1 MNTIQLV
8 GLGPGRPGQLTLEA
22 REALDRAQ
30 RIFLCTAKHP
40 LARQLAQDPRTTV
53 LDYIFDE
60 AESLDA
66 AYQRIARTV
75 VEQGRRSTVVYAVP
89 GDPSIGD
96 GICQLIR
103 RDAAAASLSCRTIHG
118 VSLIEPFCA
127 AIGLDPLIDGLQ
139 IVEASA
145 LILAVHG
152 GSEMRAVDPFA
163 GRYRPYEPTRP
174 LMIPQIDG
182 QKILTSV
189 KQALLQCYPPESP
202 VNLVSDA
209 GLEQE
214 HVWSGA
220 LETVDRHPPADR
232 HMTLHVQPLSPIA
245 PRGDFG
251 TLSSVVALLR
261 SPDGCPWDREQTS
274 ESIRHNLLE
283 EAYEAVDALDA
294 LDAADRQSF
303 MGELGD
309 VLLQVVMHAQFAR
322 EAGEF
327 TIEDVINEVSDK
339 LIRRHPHVFG
349 DVKLSTADGVL
360 SNWEKIKVS
369 ERGAD
374 ASIFAGLPKSL
385 PALHMFQIVARRAGR
400 HGISVSEIAKRL
412 NESDDDRSRRLVE
425 ICLHAGGDVDLE
437 AALRRTTLE
446 LIQHIDT
453 RVAVRRNQSSPPQE
467 EV

>member
-1 MNTIQLV
+1 MNAIQLV

-40 LARQLAQDPRTTV
+40 LACQLAQDPRSTV

-66 AYQRIARTV
+66 AYQRLARTV

-103 RDAAAASLSCRTIHG
+103 RDAAAASLSCRTVHG
-118 VSLIEPFCA
+118 VSLIEPVCA

-139 IVEASA
+139 IVEAST
-145 LILAVHG
+145 LILAVQG

-174 LMIPQIDG
+174 LIIPQIDG

-214 HVWSGA
+214 RVWSGE
-220 LETVDRHPPADR
+220 LDTVDRNAPTDR
-232 HMTLHVQPLSPIA
+232 QMVLHVPPVNSIL

-261 SPDGCPWDREQTS
+261 SPDGCPWDREQTH

-283 EAYEAVDALDA
+283 ESYEAVDALDA
-294 LDAADRQSF
+294 ADASSF
-303 MGELGD
+303 VGELGD

-349 DVKLSTADGVL
+349 EVTLSTADGVL
-360 SNWEKIKVS
+360 ANWEKIKLQ
-369 ERGAD
+369 ERGAEE
-374 ASIFAGLPKSL
+374 SIFAGLPKSL

-412 NESDDDRSRRLVE
+412 NEADDDRSRRLVE

>member
-1 MNTIQLV
+1 MNAIQLV

-40 LARQLAQDPRTTV
+40 LACQLAQDPRSTL

-75 VEQGRRSTVVYAVP
+75 VEQGRRSMVVYAVP

-103 RDAAAASLSCRTIHG
+103 RDAAGASLSCRTVHG
-118 VSLIEPFCA
+118 VSLIEPVCA

-152 GSEMRAVDPFA
+152 GSEMSAADHFA

-174 LMIPQIDG
+174 LIIPQIDG

-214 HVWSGA
+214 RVWSGE
-220 LETVDRHPPADR
+220 LDTVDRNAPTDR
-232 HMTLHVQPLSPIA
+232 QMVLHVPPVNPIL

-261 SPDGCPWDREQTS
+261 SPDGCPWDREQTH

-283 EAYEAVDALDA
+283 ESYEAVDALDA
-294 LDAADRQSF
+294 ADASSF
-303 MGELGD
+303 VGELGD

-349 DVKLSTADGVL
+349 EVTLSTADGVL
-360 SNWEKIKVS
+360 ANWEKIKLQ
-369 ERGAD
+369 ERGAEE
-374 ASIFAGLPKSL
+374 SIFAGLPKSL

>member
-1 MNTIQLV
+1 MNAIQLV

-40 LARQLAQDPRTTV
+40 LACQLAQDPRSTV

-66 AYQRIARTV
+66 AYQRLARTV

-103 RDAAAASLSCRTIHG
+103 RDAAAASLSCRTVHG
-118 VSLIEPFCA
+118 VSLIEPVCA

-139 IVEASA
+139 IVEAST
-145 LILAVHG
+145 LILAVQG

-174 LMIPQIDG
+174 LIIPQIDG

-214 HVWSGA
+214 RVWSGE
-220 LETVDRHPPADR
+220 LDTVDRNAPTDR
-232 HMTLHVQPLSPIA
+232 QMVLHVPPVNPIL

-261 SPDGCPWDREQTS
+261 SPDGCPWDREQTH

-283 EAYEAVDALDA
+283 ESYEAVDALDA
-294 LDAADRQSF
+294 ADASSF
-303 MGELGD
+303 VGELGD

-349 DVKLSTADGVL
+349 EVTLSTADGVL
-360 SNWEKIKVS
+360 ANWEKIKLQ
-369 ERGAD
+369 ERGAEE
-374 ASIFAGLPKSL
+374 SIFAGLPKSL

>member
-1 MNTIQLV
+1 MNAIQLV

-40 LARQLAQDPRTTV
+40 LACQLAQDPRSTV

-66 AYQRIARTV
+66 AYQRLARTV

-103 RDAAAASLSCRTIHG
+103 RDAAAASLSCRTVHG
-118 VSLIEPFCA
+118 VSLIEPVCA

-139 IVEASA
+139 IVEAST
-145 LILAVHG
+145 LILAVQG
-152 GSEMRAVDPFA
+152 GSEMRAVDTFA

-202 VNLVSDA
+202 VNLVADA

-214 HVWSGA
+214 RVWSGE
-220 LETVDRHPPADR
+220 LDTVDRNAPTDR
-232 HMTLHVQPLSPIA
+232 QMVLHVPPVNPIL

-261 SPDGCPWDREQTS
+261 SPDGCPWDREQTH

-283 EAYEAVDALDA
+283 ESYEAVDALDA
-294 LDAADRQSF
+294 ADASSF
-303 MGELGD
+303 VGELGD

-349 DVKLSTADGVL
+349 EVTLSTADGVL
-360 SNWEKIKVS
+360 ANWEKIKLQ
-369 ERGAD
+369 ERGAEE
-374 ASIFAGLPKSL
+374 SIFAGLPKSL

-400 HGISVSEIAKRL
+400 HGIPVNDIAKRL
-412 NESDDDRSRRLVE
+412 NEADDDWSRRLIE

-453 RVAVRRNQSSPPQE
+453 RVAVRRNQSIPPQE

>member
-1 MNTIQLV
+1 MNAIQLV

-40 LARQLAQDPRTTV
+40 LACQLAQDPRSTV

-103 RDAAAASLSCRTIHG
+103 RDAAAASLSCRTVHG
-118 VSLIEPFCA
+118 VSLIEPVCA

-145 LILAVHG
+145 LILAVQG

-202 VNLVSDA
+202 VNLVADA

-214 HVWSGA
+214 RVWSGE
-220 LETVDRHPPADR
+220 LDTVDRNAPTDR
-232 HMTLHVQPLSPIA
+232 QMVLHVPPVNPIL

-261 SPDGCPWDREQTS
+261 SPDGCPWDREQTH

-283 EAYEAVDALDA
+283 ESYEAVDALDA
-294 LDAADRQSF
+294 ADASSF
-303 MGELGD
+303 VGELGD

-349 DVKLSTADGVL
+349 EVTLSTADGVL
-360 SNWEKIKVS
+360 ANWEKIKLQ
-369 ERGAD
+369 ERGAEE
-374 ASIFAGLPKSL
+374 SIFAGLPKSL

-400 HGISVSEIAKRL
+400 HGIPVNDIAKRL
-412 NESDDDRSRRLVE
+412 NEADDDWSRRLIE

-453 RVAVRRNQSSPPQE
+453 RVAVRRNQSIPPQE

>member
-1 MNTIQLV
+1 MNAIQLV

-40 LARQLAQDPRTTV
+40 LACQLAQDPRSTL

-103 RDAAAASLSCRTIHG
+103 RDAAAASLSCRTVHG
-118 VSLIEPFCA
+118 VSLIEPVCA

-139 IVEASA
+139 IVEAST
-145 LILAVHG
+145 LILAVQG

-189 KQALLQCYPPESP
+189 KQALLQCYLPESP

-214 HVWSGA
+214 RVWSGE
-220 LETVDRHPPADR
+220 LDTVDRNAPTDR
-232 HMTLHVQPLSPIA
+232 QMVLHVPPVNPIL

-261 SPDGCPWDREQTS
+261 SPDGCPWDREQTH

-283 EAYEAVDALDA
+283 ESYEAVDALDA
-294 LDAADRQSF
+294 ADASSF
-303 MGELGD
+303 VGELGD

-349 DVKLSTADGVL
+349 EVTLSTADGVL
-360 SNWEKIKVS
+360 ANWEKIKLQ
-369 ERGAD
+369 ERGAEE
-374 ASIFAGLPKSL
+374 SIFAGLPKSL

-400 HGISVSEIAKRL
+400 HGIPVSEIAKRL
-412 NESDDDRSRRLVE
+412 NEADDDWSRRLIE

>member
-1 MNTIQLV
+1 MNAIQLV

-40 LARQLAQDPRTTV
+40 LACQLAQDPRSTV

-66 AYQRIARTV
+66 AYQRLARTV

-103 RDAAAASLSCRTIHG
+103 RDAAAASLSCRTVHG
-118 VSLIEPFCA
+118 VSLIEPVCA

-152 GSEMRAVDPFA
+152 GAEMSAADHFA

-174 LMIPQIDG
+174 LIIPQIDG

-209 GLEQE
+209 GLEQQR
-214 HVWSGA
+214 VWSGE
-220 LETVDRHPPADR
+220 LDTVDRNAPTDR
-232 HMTLHVQPLSPIA
+232 QMVLHVPPVNPIL

-261 SPDGCPWDREQTS
+261 SPDGCPWDREQTH

-283 EAYEAVDALDA
+283 ESYEAVDALDA
-294 LDAADRQSF
+294 ADASSF
-303 MGELGD
+303 VGELGD

-349 DVKLSTADGVL
+349 EVTLSTADGVL
-360 SNWEKIKVS
+360 ANWEKIKLQ
-369 ERGAD
+369 ERGAEE
-374 ASIFAGLPKSL
+374 SIFAGLPKSL

-400 HGISVSEIAKRL
+400 HGIPVGEIAKRL
-412 NESDDDRSRRLVE
+412 NEADDDWSRRLIE

-446 LIQHIDT
+446 LIEHIDA
-453 RVAVRRNQSSPPQE
+453 RVAARTDQPDPS
-467 EV
+467 

>member
-1 MNTIQLV
+1 MNAIQLV

-40 LARQLAQDPRTTV
+40 LACQLAQDPRSTL

-75 VEQGRRSTVVYAVP
+75 VEQGRRSMVVYAVP

-103 RDAAAASLSCRTIHG
+103 RDAAGASLSCRTVHG
-118 VSLIEPFCA
+118 VSLIEPVCA

-152 GSEMRAVDPFA
+152 GSEMSAADHFA

-174 LMIPQIDG
+174 LIIPQIDG

-214 HVWSGA
+214 RVWSGE
-220 LETVDRHPPADR
+220 LDTVDRNAPTDR
-232 HMTLHVQPLSPIA
+232 QMVLHVPPVNPIL

-261 SPDGCPWDREQTS
+261 SPDGCPWDREQTH

-283 EAYEAVDALDA
+283 ESYEAVDALDA
-294 LDAADRQSF
+294 ADASSF
-303 MGELGD
+303 VGELGD

-349 DVKLSTADGVL
+349 EVTLSTADGVL
-360 SNWEKIKVS
+360 ANWEKIKLQ
-369 ERGAD
+369 ERGAEE
-374 ASIFAGLPKSL
+374 SIFAGLPKSL

-446 LIQHIDT
+446 LIRT
-453 RVAVRRNQSSPPQE
+453 YRCPCSPYAE
-467 EV
+467 RSL

>member
-1 MNTIQLV
+1 MNAIQLV

-40 LARQLAQDPRTTV
+40 LACQLAQDPRSTL

-103 RDAAAASLSCRTIHG
+103 RDAAGASLSCRTVHG
-118 VSLIEPFCA
+118 VSLIEPVCA

-139 IVEASA
+139 IVEAST
-145 LILAVHG
+145 LILAVQG

-189 KQALLQCYPPESP
+189 KQALLQCYLPESP

-214 HVWSGA
+214 RVWSGE
-220 LETVDRHPPADR
+220 LDTVDRNAPTDR
-232 HMTLHVQPLSPIA
+232 QMVLHVPPVNPIL

-261 SPDGCPWDREQTS
+261 SPDGCPWDREQTH

-283 EAYEAVDALDA
+283 ESYEAVDALDA
-294 LDAADRQSF
+294 ADASSF
-303 MGELGD
+303 VGELGD

-349 DVKLSTADGVL
+349 EVTLSTADGVL
-360 SNWEKIKVS
+360 ANWEKIKLQ
-369 ERGAD
+369 ERGAEE
-374 ASIFAGLPKSL
+374 SIFAGLPKSL

-400 HGISVSEIAKRL
+400 HGIPVSEIAKRL
-412 NESDDDRSRRLVE
+412 NEADDDWSRRLIE

-446 LIQHIDT
+446 LIEHIDARLAT
-453 RVAVRRNQSSPPQE
+453 QRDHSNPQ
-467 EV
+467 

>member
-40 LARQLAQDPRTTV
+40 LACQLAQDPRSTV

-66 AYQRIARTV
+66 AYQRLARTV

-103 RDAAAASLSCRTIHG
+103 RDAAAASLSCRTVHG
-118 VSLIEPFCA
+118 VSLIEPVCA

-145 LILAVHG
+145 LILAAHG
-152 GSEMRAVDPFA
+152 GFEMSAADHFA

-189 KQALLQCYPPESP
+189 KQALLQCYLPESP

-209 GLEQE
+209 GLEQQR
-214 HVWSGA
+214 VWSGE
-220 LETVDRHPPADR
+220 LDTVDRNAPTDR
-232 HMTLHVQPLSPIA
+232 QMVLHVPPVNPIL

-261 SPDGCPWDREQTS
+261 SPDGCPWDREQTH

-283 EAYEAVDALDA
+283 ESYEAVDALDA
-294 LDAADRQSF
+294 ADASSF
-303 MGELGD
+303 VGELGD

-349 DVKLSTADGVL
+349 EVTLSTADGVL
-360 SNWEKIKVS
+360 ANWEKIKLQ
-369 ERGAD
+369 ERGAEE
-374 ASIFAGLPKSL
+374 SIFAGLPKSL

-400 HGISVSEIAKRL
+400 HGIPVSEIAKRL

-425 ICLHAGGDVDLE
+425 ICLRAGGDVDLE

-453 RVAVRRNQSSPPQE
+453 RVAMRRNQSSPPHE

>member
-1 MNTIQLV
+1 MNAIQLV

-40 LARQLAQDPRTTV
+40 LACQLAQDPRSTV

-66 AYQRIARTV
+66 AYQRLARTV

-103 RDAAAASLSCRTIHG
+103 RDAAAASLSCRTVHG
-118 VSLIEPFCA
+118 VSLIEPVCA

-139 IVEASA
+139 IVEAST

-152 GSEMRAVDPFA
+152 GSEMSAADHFA

-189 KQALLQCYPPESP
+189 KQALLQCYLPESP

-214 HVWSGA
+214 RVWSGE
-220 LETVDRHPPADR
+220 LDTVDRNAPTDR
-232 HMTLHVQPLSPIA
+232 QMVLHVPPVNPIL

-261 SPDGCPWDREQTS
+261 SPDGCPWDREQTH

-283 EAYEAVDALDA
+283 ESYEAVDALDA
-294 LDAADRQSF
+294 ADASSF
-303 MGELGD
+303 VGELGD

-349 DVKLSTADGVL
+349 EVTLSTADGVL
-360 SNWEKIKVS
+360 ANWEKIKLQ
-369 ERGAD
+369 ERGAEE
-374 ASIFAGLPKSL
+374 SIFAGLPKSL

-412 NESDDDRSRRLVE
+412 NESDDDWSRRLVE

>member
-40 LARQLAQDPRTTV
+40 LACQLAQDPRTTV

-96 GICQLIR
+96 GICQLIQ

-152 GSEMRAVDPFA
+152 GSEMSGADHFA

-174 LMIPQIDG
+174 LIIPQIDG

-294 LDAADRQSF
+294 ADRQSF

-374 ASIFAGLPKSL
+374 ASIFAGLPTSL
-385 PALHMFQIVARRAGR
+385 PALHMLQIVVRRAGR
-400 HGISVSEIAKRL
+400 HDIPVSEIAQRL
-412 NESDDDRSRRLVE
+412 DLAGDDWSRRLVE
-425 ICLHAGGDVDLE
+425 ICLQAGGDVDLE
-437 AALRRTTLE
+437 AALRRATLE
-446 LIQHIDT
+446 LIEHIDA
-453 RVAVRRNQSSPPQE
+453 RVAARTDQPDPS
-467 EV
+467 

>member
-1 MNTIQLV
+1 MNAIQLV

-22 REALDRAQ
+22 SEALDRAQ

-40 LARQLAQDPRTTV
+40 LACQLAQDPRSTV

-66 AYQRIARTV
+66 AYQRLARTV

-103 RDAAAASLSCRTIHG
+103 RDAAAASLSCRTVHG
-118 VSLIEPFCA
+118 VSLIEPVCA

-152 GSEMRAVDPFA
+152 GAEMSAADHFA

-189 KQALLQCYPPESP
+189 KQALLHCYLPESP

-214 HVWSGA
+214 RVWSGE
-220 LETVDRHPPADR
+220 LDTVDRNAPTDR
-232 HMTLHVQPLSPIA
+232 QMVLHVPPVNPIL

-261 SPDGCPWDREQTS
+261 SPDGCPWDREQTH

-283 EAYEAVDALDA
+283 ESYEAVDALDA
-294 LDAADRQSF
+294 ADASSF
-303 MGELGD
+303 VGELGD

-349 DVKLSTADGVL
+349 EVTLSTADGVL
-360 SNWEKIKVS
+360 ANWEKIKLQ
-369 ERGAD
+369 ERGAEE
-374 ASIFAGLPKSL
+374 SIFAGLPKSL

-400 HGISVSEIAKRL
+400 HGIPVSEIAKRL
-412 NESDDDRSRRLVE
+412 NEADDDWSRRLIE

-453 RVAVRRNQSSPPQE
+453 RVAVRRNQSSPPQRGSVE
-467 EV
+467 R

>member
-30 RIFLCTAKHP
+30 RMFLCTAKHP

-75 VEQGRRSTVVYAVP
+75 VEQGRRSMVVYAVP

-103 RDAAAASLSCRTIHG
+103 QDAAAASLSCRIVHG
-118 VSLIEPFCA
+118 VSLIEPVCA

-139 IVEASA
+139 IVDASA

-152 GSEMRAVDPFA
+152 GSEMSGADHFA
-163 GRYRPYEPTRP
+163 GRYRPYEATRP
-174 LMIPQIDG
+174 LVIPNIDG
-182 QKILTSV
+182 HRTLVAV

-202 VNLVSDA
+202 VDLVSDA
-209 GLEQE
+209 GLEQQS
-214 HVWSGA
+214 VWSGA
-220 LETVDRHPPADR
+220 LETVDRHAPADR
-232 HMTLHVQPLSPIA
+232 HIALHVQPLSPIA

-283 EAYEAVDALDA
+283 EAYEAVDA

-374 ASIFAGLPKSL
+374 ASIFAGLPTSL
-385 PALHMFQIVARRAGR
+385 PALHMLQIVVRRAGR
-400 HGISVSEIAKRL
+400 HDIPVSEIAQRL
-412 NESDDDRSRRLVE
+412 DLAGDDWSRRLVE
-425 ICLHAGGDVDLE
+425 ICLQAGGDVDLE
-437 AALRRTTLE
+437 AALRRATLE
-446 LIQHIDT
+446 LIEHIDA
-453 RVAVRRNQSSPPQE
+453 RVAARTDQPDPS
-467 EV
+467 

>member
-1 MNTIQLV
+1 MNAIQLV
-8 GLGPGRPGQLTLEA
+8 GLGPGRPEQLTLEA

-40 LARQLAQDPRTTV
+40 LACQLAQDPRSTL

-103 RDAAAASLSCRTIHG
+103 RDAAGASLSCRTVHG
-118 VSLIEPFCA
+118 VSLIEPVCA

-139 IVEASA
+139 IVEAST

-152 GSEMRAVDPFA
+152 GSEMSAADHFA

-174 LMIPQIDG
+174 LIIPQIDG

-214 HVWSGA
+214 RVWSGE
-220 LETVDRHPPADR
+220 LDTVDRNAPTDR
-232 HMTLHVQPLSPIA
+232 QMVLHVPPVNPIL

-261 SPDGCPWDREQTS
+261 SPDGCPWDREQTH

-283 EAYEAVDALDA
+283 ESYEAVDALDA
-294 LDAADRQSF
+294 ADASSF
-303 MGELGD
+303 VGELGD

-349 DVKLSTADGVL
+349 EVTLSTADGVL
-360 SNWEKIKVS
+360 ANWEKIKLQ
-369 ERGAD
+369 ERGAEE
-374 ASIFAGLPKSL
+374 SIFAGLPKSL

-400 HGISVSEIAKRL
+400 HGIPVSEIAKRL
-412 NESDDDRSRRLVE
+412 NEADDDWSRRLIE
-425 ICLHAGGDVDLE
+425 ICLRAGGDVDLE

-446 LIQHIDT
+446 LIEHIDARLAT
-453 RVAVRRNQSSPPQE
+453 QRDHSNPQ
-467 EV
+467 

>member
-1 MNTIQLV
+1 MNAIQLV

-40 LARQLAQDPRTTV
+40 LACQLAQDPRSTL

-103 RDAAAASLSCRTIHG
+103 RDAAGASLSCRTVHG
-118 VSLIEPFCA
+118 VSLIEPVCA

-139 IVEASA
+139 IVEAST
-145 LILAVHG
+145 LILAVQG

-174 LMIPQIDG
+174 LIIPQIDG

-202 VNLVSDA
+202 VNLVADA

-214 HVWSGA
+214 RVWSGE
-220 LETVDRHPPADR
+220 LDTVDRNAPTDR
-232 HMTLHVQPLSPIA
+232 QMVLHVPPVNPIL

-261 SPDGCPWDREQTS
+261 SPDGCPWDREQTH

-283 EAYEAVDALDA
+283 ESYEAVDALDA
-294 LDAADRQSF
+294 ADASSF
-303 MGELGD
+303 VGELGD

-349 DVKLSTADGVL
+349 EVTLSTADGVL
-360 SNWEKIKVS
+360 ANWEKIKLQ
-369 ERGAD
+369 ERGAEE
-374 ASIFAGLPKSL
+374 SIFAGLPKSL

-400 HGISVSEIAKRL
+400 HGIPVSEIAKRL
-412 NESDDDRSRRLVE
+412 NEADDDWSRRLIE

-453 RVAVRRNQSSPPQE
+453 RVAVRRNQSSPPQRGSVE
-467 EV
+467 R

>member
-1 MNTIQLV
+1 MNAIQLV

-40 LARQLAQDPRTTV
+40 LACQLAQDPRSTV

-66 AYQRIARTV
+66 AYQRLARTV

-103 RDAAAASLSCRTIHG
+103 RDAAAASLSCRTVHG
-118 VSLIEPFCA
+118 VSLIEPVCA

-139 IVEASA
+139 IVEAST
-145 LILAVHG
+145 LILAVQG

-174 LMIPQIDG
+174 LIIPQIDG

-189 KQALLQCYPPESP
+189 KQALLQCYLPESP

-214 HVWSGA
+214 RVWSGE
-220 LETVDRHPPADR
+220 LDTVDRNAPTDR
-232 HMTLHVQPLSPIA
+232 QMVLHVPPVNPIL

-261 SPDGCPWDREQTS
+261 SPDGCPWDREQTH

-283 EAYEAVDALDA
+283 ESYEAVDALDA
-294 LDAADRQSF
+294 ADASSF
-303 MGELGD
+303 VGELGD

-349 DVKLSTADGVL
+349 EVTLSTADGVL
-360 SNWEKIKVS
+360 ANWEKIKLQ
-369 ERGAD
+369 ERGAEE
-374 ASIFAGLPKSL
+374 SIFAGLPKSL

-412 NESDDDRSRRLVE
+412 NESDDDWSRRLVE

>member
-1 MNTIQLV
+1 MNAIQLV

-40 LARQLAQDPRTTV
+40 LACQLAQDPRSTV

-60 AESLDA
+60 ALSLDA
-66 AYQRIARTV
+66 AYQRLARTV

-103 RDAAAASLSCRTIHG
+103 RDAAGASLSCRTVHG
-118 VSLIEPFCA
+118 VSLIEPVCA

-145 LILAVHG
+145 LILAVQG
-152 GSEMRAVDPFA
+152 GSEMSAADHFA

-189 KQALLQCYPPESP
+189 KQALLQCYLPESP

-214 HVWSGA
+214 RVWSGE
-220 LETVDRHPPADR
+220 LDTVDRNAPTDR
-232 HMTLHVQPLSPIA
+232 QMVLHVPPVNPIL

-261 SPDGCPWDREQTS
+261 SPDGCPWDREQTH

-283 EAYEAVDALDA
+283 ESYEAVDALDA
-294 LDAADRQSF
+294 ADASSF
-303 MGELGD
+303 VGELGD

-349 DVKLSTADGVL
+349 EVTLSTADGVL
-360 SNWEKIKVS
+360 ANWEKIKLQ
-369 ERGAD
+369 ERGAEE
-374 ASIFAGLPKSL
+374 SIFAGLPKSL

-400 HGISVSEIAKRL
+400 HGIPVSEIAKRL
-412 NESDDDRSRRLVE
+412 NEADDDWSRRLIE

>member
-1 MNTIQLV
+1 MNMIQLV
-8 GLGPGRPGQLTLEA
+8 GLGPGRPEQLTLEA

-30 RIFLCTAKHP
+30 CIFLCSTRHP
-40 LARQLAQDPRTTV
+40 LARQLAQDPQCTV

-60 AESLDA
+60 TESVDA
-66 AYQRIARTV
+66 AYQRIAGAV
-75 VEQGRRSTVVYAVP
+75 IEQGRRSTVVYAMP
-89 GDPSIGD
+89 GDPSIGND
-96 GICQLIR
+96 ICRLILR
-103 RDAAAASLSCRTIHG
+103 EAAAALISCRIVHG
-118 VSLIEPFCA
+118 ISLIEPASA
-127 AIGLDPLIDGLQ
+127 AVGLDPLTDGLQ
-139 IVEASA
+139 VLEAST
-145 LILAVHG
+145 LISAVDG
-152 GSEMRAVDPFA
+152 GSETGPADPFA

-174 LMIPQIDG
+174 LFIPHIDG
-182 QKILTSV
+182 LRTLVAV

-202 VNLVSDA
+202 VDLVSDA
-209 GLEQE
+209 GLEQQS
-214 HVWSGA
+214 VWSGP
-220 LETVDRHPPADR
+220 LETVDRHAPT
-232 HMTLHVQPLSPIA
+232 HQQMVLHVSPVGPIA

-251 TLSSVVALLR
+251 TLSAVVALLR
-261 SPDGCPWDREQTS
+261 SPTGCPWDREQTS

-283 EAYEAVDALDA
+283 ESYEAVDALDA
-294 LDAADRQSF
+294 ADTRSF

-327 TIEDVINEVSDK
+327 TIEDVINEVCDK

-360 SNWEKIKVS
+360 ANWEKIKSS

-400 HGISVSEIAKRL
+400 HGVPIEEAVQRL
-412 NESDDDRSRRLVE
+412 SLAEDEWSRRLVE
-425 ICLHAGGDVDLE
+425 ICLRAGGDVDVE

-446 LIQHIDT
+446 LIDHIDA
-453 RVAVRRNQSSPPQE
+453 RVAMRTDQPDTP
-467 EV
+467 

>member
-1 MNTIQLV
+1 M
-8 GLGPGRPGQLTLEA
+8 RPPHRFRAGQYTA
-22 REALDRAQ
+22 SASSSQFAL
-30 RIFLCTAKHP
+30 P
-40 LARQLAQDPRTTV
+40 LD
-53 LDYIFDE
+53 
-60 AESLDA
+60 
-66 AYQRIARTV
+66 
-75 VEQGRRSTVVYAVP
+75 
-89 GDPSIGD
+89 
-96 GICQLIR
+96 LI
-103 RDAAAASLSCRTIHG
+103 H
-118 VSLIEPFCA
+118 
-127 AIGLDPLIDGLQ
+127 GLQ
-139 IVEASA
+139 IVEAST
-145 LILAVHG
+145 LILAVQG

-174 LMIPQIDG
+174 LIIPQIDG

-214 HVWSGA
+214 RVWSGE
-220 LETVDRHPPADR
+220 LDTVDRNAPTDR
-232 HMTLHVQPLSPIA
+232 QMVLHVPPVNPIL

-261 SPDGCPWDREQTS
+261 SPDGCPWDREQTH

-283 EAYEAVDALDA
+283 ESYEAVDALDA
-294 LDAADRQSF
+294 ADASSF
-303 MGELGD
+303 VGELGD

-349 DVKLSTADGVL
+349 EVTLSTADGVL
-360 SNWEKIKVS
+360 ANWEKIKLQ
-369 ERGAD
+369 ERGAEE
-374 ASIFAGLPKSL
+374 SIFAGLPKSL

-400 HGISVSEIAKRL
+400 HGIPVNDIAKRL
-412 NESDDDRSRRLVE
+412 NEADDDWSRRLIE
-425 ICLHAGGDVDLE
+425 ICLRAGGDVDLE

-446 LIQHIDT
+446 LIEHIDARLAT
-453 RVAVRRNQSSPPQE
+453 QRDHSNPQ
-467 EV
+467 

>member
-40 LARQLAQDPRTTV
+40 LACQLAQDPRSTV

-66 AYQRIARTV
+66 AYQRLARTV

-103 RDAAAASLSCRTIHG
+103 RDAAAASLSCRTVHG
-118 VSLIEPFCA
+118 VSLIEPVCA

-152 GSEMRAVDPFA
+152 GFEMSAADHFA

-189 KQALLQCYPPESP
+189 KQALLQCYLPESP
-202 VNLVSDA
+202 VNLVADA

-214 HVWSGA
+214 RVWSGE
-220 LETVDRHPPADR
+220 LDTVDRNAPTDR
-232 HMTLHVQPLSPIA
+232 QMVLHVPPVNPIL

-261 SPDGCPWDREQTS
+261 SPDGCPWDREQTH

-283 EAYEAVDALDA
+283 ESYEAVDALDA
-294 LDAADRQSF
+294 ADASSF
-303 MGELGD
+303 VGELGD

-349 DVKLSTADGVL
+349 EVTLSTADGVL
-360 SNWEKIKVS
+360 ANWEKIKLQ
-369 ERGAD
+369 ERGAEE
-374 ASIFAGLPKSL
+374 SIFAGLPKSL

-412 NESDDDRSRRLVE
+412 NESDDDWRRRLVE

>member
-1 MNTIQLV
+1 MNAIQLV

-40 LARQLAQDPRTTV
+40 LACQLAQDPRSTL

-103 RDAAAASLSCRTIHG
+103 RDAAGASLSCRTVHG
-118 VSLIEPFCA
+118 VSLIEPVCA
-127 AIGLDPLIDGLQ
+127 AIGLDPLINGLQ
-139 IVEASA
+139 IVEAST
-145 LILAVHG
+145 LILAVQG

-174 LMIPQIDG
+174 LIIPQIDG

-189 KQALLQCYPPESP
+189 KQALLQCYLPESP

-214 HVWSGA
+214 RVWSGE
-220 LETVDRHPPADR
+220 LDTVDRNAPTDR
-232 HMTLHVQPLSPIA
+232 QMVLHVPPVNPIL

-261 SPDGCPWDREQTS
+261 SPDGCPWDREQTH

-283 EAYEAVDALDA
+283 ESYEAVDALDA
-294 LDAADRQSF
+294 ADASSF
-303 MGELGD
+303 VGELGD

-349 DVKLSTADGVL
+349 EVTLSTADGVL
-360 SNWEKIKVS
+360 ANWEKIKLQ
-369 ERGAD
+369 ERGAEE
-374 ASIFAGLPKSL
+374 SIFAGLPKSL

-412 NESDDDRSRRLVE
+412 NESDDDRSRRLIE

>member
-40 LARQLAQDPRTTV
+40 LACQLAQDPRSTV

-66 AYQRIARTV
+66 AYQRLARTV

-103 RDAAAASLSCRTIHG
+103 RDAAAASLSCRTVHG
-118 VSLIEPFCA
+118 VSLIEPVCA

-152 GSEMRAVDPFA
+152 GAEMSAADHFA

-189 KQALLQCYPPESP
+189 KQALLQCYLPESP

-214 HVWSGA
+214 RVWSGE
-220 LETVDRHPPADR
+220 LDTVDRNAPTDR
-232 HMTLHVQPLSPIA
+232 QMVLHVPPVNTIL

-261 SPDGCPWDREQTS
+261 SPDGCPWDREQTH

-283 EAYEAVDALDA
+283 ESYEAVDALDA
-294 LDAADRQSF
+294 ADASSF
-303 MGELGD
+303 VGELGD

-349 DVKLSTADGVL
+349 EVTLSTADGVL
-360 SNWEKIKVS
+360 ANWEKIKLQ
-369 ERGAD
+369 ERGAEE
-374 ASIFAGLPKSL
+374 SIFAGLPKSL